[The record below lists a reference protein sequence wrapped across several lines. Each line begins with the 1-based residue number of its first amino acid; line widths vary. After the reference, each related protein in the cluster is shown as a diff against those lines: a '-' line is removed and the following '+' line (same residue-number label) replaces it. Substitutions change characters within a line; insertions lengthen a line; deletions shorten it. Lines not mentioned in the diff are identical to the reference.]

1 MSFQLAGTCPV
12 KHDDNASTKEDN
24 SGPAESQCPVNP
36 RNVMPMQPADVS
48 ADRTDPSLSTD
59 RAASTI
65 PVAQPESL
73 PEHQKVS
80 QGENGSATWLYPSE
94 KMFYSAMKR
103 KVCTGEST
111 CHGQGHEDGHINQHK
126 AITVHVMTLW

>member
-1 MSFQLAGTCPV
+1 
-12 KHDDNASTKEDN
+12 
-24 SGPAESQCPVNP
+24 
-36 RNVMPMQPADVS
+36 MPLQSADVS
-48 ADRTDPSLSTD
+48 AERTDPSLSTD

-80 QGENGSATWLYPSE
+80 QGENGNTTWLYPSE

-103 KVCTGEST
+103 KVCTGKSFYMPRVGEPRWEYHLRNRS
-111 CHGQGHEDGHINQHK
+111 QHTRQEHL
-126 AITVHVMTLW
+126 ARRS